1 MRGLTTKEFNE
12 IYKKNFREYFDKPLK
27 KDGFYKKGTI
37 NFYRLNKLGMVE
49 SLNFQRWYDKLTVN
63 CTIFLMYCGVV
74 NDARIIKLR
83 LGEFVN
89 TRNDYWWDVKNDESM
104 KESMREMIEIIQ
116 DKLYKWFE
124 ERDNEKKII
133 EDIWKIH
140 QMLVYKYITQAATMA
155 KFKRYDEIL
164 PYVEKVKKE
173 HVEGWSEEERQ
184 KKEWLKKVL
193 DEALLLERKLKEGK
207 ENIDQYIIERE
218 KQSLIELG
226 LEKLIK

>member
-1 MRGLTTKEFNE
+1 MIQKDLYEWFNKME
-12 IYKKNFREYFDKPLK
+12 NEK
-27 KDGFYKKGTI
+27 
-37 NFYRLNKLGMVE
+37 
-49 SLNFQRWYDKLTVN
+49 
-63 CTIFLMYCGVV
+63 
-74 NDARIIKLR
+74 
-83 LGEFVN
+83 
-89 TRNDYWWDVKNDESM
+89 
-104 KESMREMIEIIQ
+104 EII
-116 DKLYKWFE
+116 DFISKSYSTVIY
-124 ERDNEKKII
+124 R
-133 EDIWKIH
+133 
-140 QMLVYKYITQAATMA
+140 YITQAASMA